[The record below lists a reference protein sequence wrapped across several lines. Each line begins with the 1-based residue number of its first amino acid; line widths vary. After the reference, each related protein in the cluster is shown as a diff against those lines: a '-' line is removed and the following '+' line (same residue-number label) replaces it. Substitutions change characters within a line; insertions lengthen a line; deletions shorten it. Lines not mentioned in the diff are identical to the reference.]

1 MVFNEHKQA
10 AFPCLKNILA
20 VQARYLQLHLNLHWI
35 LSMVFNIETDLGI
48 PVGLLFT
55 ICSLPIQLN
64 LDYPDLL
71 GLE

>member
-1 MVFNEHKQA
+1 M
-10 AFPCLKNILA
+10 A
-20 VQARYLQLHLNLHWI
+20 VQARHLQLHLDPHGI
-35 LSMVFNIETDLGI
+35 LSMDFNIATELGI